1 MGPVKHIEIK
11 ENEVRTIYL
20 QLDDEYAGKITMCG
34 SDVNANNKWVP
45 VKREET
51 SIYFNIYRTPPP
63 AIKKNTIS
71 FSAILGMSTSQV
83 VGFSF
88 NFSSCHL

>member
-1 MGPVKHIEIK
+1 MIWIFLQNFHLGPVKHIEIK

-20 QLDDEYAGKITMCG
+20 QLDHEYAGKITMSG

-51 SIYFNIYRTPPP
+51 SIYFNMYKTPTL
-63 AIKKNTIS
+63 AIKRTQFPLVLS
-71 FSAILGMSTSQV
+71 
-83 VGFSF
+83 
-88 NFSSCHL
+88 